1 MDAGL
6 LHDAINQVCPITGVS
21 IGTLSDRTTW
31 RFTPSPAATGQQKA
45 AAQTLI
51 DTWDISDGMDD
62 KRTAKKA
69 MTDTSPLVRLMRSSD
84 RVTYQSVSQTR
95 KAFNDLLDILA
106 LGRFPTT
113 QEIASLKL
121 AIRTWS
127 QLKQATQNT
136 IDTEDPNN

>member
-31 RFTPSPAATGQQKA
+31 RFTPSPSATDQQKA

-62 KRTAKKA
+62 KRAAKDA
-69 MTDTSPLVRLMRSSD
+69 MTHTTPLIRLMRSSD
-84 RVTYQSVSQTR
+84 RVTYKSVVQVR

-106 LGRFPTT
+106 QGRFPTA
-113 QEIASLKL
+113 QEKASLHL
-121 AIRTWS
+121 TIMTWT
-127 QLKQATQNT
+127 QAKQVVQAE
-136 IDTEDPNN
+136 IDTDDPNN